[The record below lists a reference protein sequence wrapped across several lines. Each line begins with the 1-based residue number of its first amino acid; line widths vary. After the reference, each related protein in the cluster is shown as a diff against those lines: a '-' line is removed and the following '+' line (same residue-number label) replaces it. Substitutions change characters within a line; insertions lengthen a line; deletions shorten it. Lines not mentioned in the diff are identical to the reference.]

1 MSGFS
6 NILIMSQVKILV
18 LRGEAKL
25 VPPRGC
31 YKANRLSIRWIYFC
45 LMRGDLLGSM
55 GKQHARCIT
64 ARRSLPARRGARS
77 EFAQSLRSFAGS
89 LSARRGGP
97 CKTVVYQGVARL
109 GEPLLRFV
117 DPGLLKASFQRPGP
131 QNETSIAFAMLT
143 P

>member
-1 MSGFS
+1 M
-6 NILIMSQVKILV
+6 L
-18 LRGEAKL
+18 
-25 VPPRGC
+25 
-31 YKANRLSIRWIYFC
+31 
-45 LMRGDLLGSM
+45 GDLLGSM
-55 GKQHARCIT
+55 GKQQAKNIA
-64 ARRSLPARRGARS
+64 ARRSLPAGARSEFAQSLRSFAGSLPARRGARS

-109 GEPLLRFV
+109 GEPLFRFGGA
-117 DPGLLKASFQRPGP
+117 GLVKASFQRPGP